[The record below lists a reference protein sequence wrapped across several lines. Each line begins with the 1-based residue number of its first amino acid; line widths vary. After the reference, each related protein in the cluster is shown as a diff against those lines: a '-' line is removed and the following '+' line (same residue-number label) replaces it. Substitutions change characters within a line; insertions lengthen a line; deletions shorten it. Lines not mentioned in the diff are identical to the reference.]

1 MTPTTLPSSQ
11 RAIQQDGNGKLHV
24 ANEAAIPSLLP
35 GFVLV
40 KTYAVALNPSD
51 YKIQKN
57 FPLPGA
63 YVGIDFSGTV
73 VQVADDVDSIK
84 PGTEVFG
91 AAFTFSSTHRL
102 ANGAF
107 AEYVRVRAD
116 LLLRI
121 PNSSVQQSQEDDD
134 GGLTLF
140 KAATLGT
147 AISTCLLSL
156 WSPDALGL
164 VGKPEEPLLSEKPI
178 PILIY
183 GGSTS
188 VGTIAIQLLKLSGY
202 DPIATCSPRSF
213 GLVRSRGAS
222 AVFDYSSPDVALQIK
237 TYTAGRLKYAL
248 DCISDVASV
257 TTCYAAI
264 QRPGGRY
271 VSLEYMADELLA
283 QRRAVHPNF
292 VLSAEVYEEDIVL
305 GEEKYDRPAS
315 KEKHQLA
322 VRHIGMFQR
331 LLDSGSLKTHPTE
344 ELKEGLEGVVK
355 GLEALAGGGHPRK
368 LVAVV

>member
-11 RAIQQDGNGKLHV
+11 LAIQQDGNGKLHV
-24 ANEAAIPSLLP
+24 AGDAAIPPLLP
-35 GFVLV
+35 GYVLV

-57 FPLPGA
+57 FPIPGA

-91 AAFTFSSTHRL
+91 AAFTFSSAHRL

-121 PNSSVQQSQEDDD
+121 PNPSAQQGQND
-134 GGLTLF
+134 GSLTLF

-147 AISTCLLSL
+147 AISTCMLSL
-156 WSPDALGL
+156 WSPDALAL
-164 VGKPEEPLLSEKPI
+164 VGKPEEPLPSAKPI
-178 PILIY
+178 PVLVY

-213 GLVRSRGAS
+213 DLVRSRGAS
-222 AVFDYSSPDVALQIK
+222 AVFDYSSPDVALKIK
-237 TYTAGRLKYAL
+237 AYTGERLKYAL

-257 TTCYAAI
+257 TNCYAAI

-271 VSLEYMADELLA
+271 VSLEYIPDELLA
-283 QRRAVHPNF
+283 QRRAVRPNF
-292 VLSAEVYEEDIVL
+292 VLSAEVYEEEVML
-305 GEEKYDRPAS
+305 GEEKYDRPANR
-315 KEKHQLA
+315 EKHQLA
-322 VRHIGMFQR
+322 AQYIGMFQR
-331 LLDSGSLKTHPTE
+331 LVDSGSLKTHPTE
-344 ELKEGLEGVVK
+344 ELEGGLEGVVK

-368 LVAVV
+368 LVTVV

>member
-1 MTPTTLPSSQ
+1 MTPTTLPTSQ
-11 RAIQQDGNGKLHV
+11 RAVQQDGNGKLHV
-24 ANEAAIPSLLP
+24 ANNAAIPSLLP
-35 GFVLV
+35 GHVLV

-57 FPLPGA
+57 FPIPGA

-73 VQVADDVDSIK
+73 VQVANDVDSIN

-91 AAFTFSSTHRL
+91 AAFTFSSAHRL

-116 LLLRI
+116 LLFRI
-121 PNSSVQQSQEDDD
+121 PSEQQCQND
-134 GGLTLF
+134 GDLTLF

-147 AISTCLLSL
+147 AMSTCLLSL

-164 VGKPEEPLLSEKPI
+164 VGKPEEPVLSEKPI
-178 PILIY
+178 PVLVY

-213 GLVRSRGAS
+213 DLVRSRGAS
-222 AVFDYSSPDVALQIK
+222 NVFDYSSADVALKIK
-237 TYTAGRLKYAL
+237 THTGGRLKYAL

-257 TTCYAAI
+257 ATCYAAI

-271 VSLEYMADELLA
+271 VSLEYIPDELLA
-283 QRRAVHPNF
+283 QRRAVRPNF
-292 VLSAEVYEEDIVL
+292 VLSAELYGEEIVL
-305 GEEKYDRPAS
+305 GEEAYDRPANR
-315 KEKHQLA
+315 EKHQLA
-322 VRHIGMFQR
+322 VQNVGMLQR
-331 LLDSGSLKTHPTE
+331 LIDSGGLKTHPTE
-344 ELKEGLEGVVK
+344 EIEGGLEGVVK
-355 GLEALAGGGHPRK
+355 GLVALAGGGHPRK